1 MDVKDIRNIVFLSH
15 SSAGKTSLIDSILF
29 AAKVNTRRGSV
40 DEGTSMCDYNPDEI
54 ERKITIDPKVLSI
67 EKDSKRINLLDT
79 PGYADFIGGVF
90 SSLRAADCGLCLVC
104 GVNGVEIGT
113 SRMWDMLKEA
123 KKPSFLFINKL
134 DKEHSS
140 FEKTIEAVQKE
151 FGKNC
156 VPITYPIGKETSF
169 EKVVDLLNKATVESI
184 SGDDKDK
191 ALKYREQLIE
201 AIAETDDA
209 LIEKYLGGEELSQDE
224 IINGLKK
231 AVSTG
236 NIHPV
241 FCGSAT
247 KGIGVDELIN
257 GIIKFAPSPQ
267 DAAPIQATSPD
278 GTNPIEYKVSAD
290 EPFAAQVFKTVIDP
304 YVGQLTI
311 FRVFSGSLQSNTGFY
326 NVNKSAR
333 EKIGQ
338 IFLLKGKEQKGID
351 KVQAG
356 DIAAVAKL
364 KETATGDT
372 ICNESRQLKFDT
384 IKMPEPAISLSLKP
398 KTRQDEERIMTTLSK
413 LGSED
418 LTFKYGRNQQTKE
431 LIVSGLGDLHLK
443 IMIERLKRNFKVE
456 VEIGTPKVAYKETIR
471 KKVEVSYKHKKQ
483 TGGHGQYGEV
493 YLKLEPLPRGEN
505 YEFVDKIVGG
515 AIPRGYIPGVEK
527 GVKAIMQAGIL
538 IGAPVVDV
546 KVTLFDGSFHT
557 VDSSEMAFKIAA
569 STAMRNGLKQASPVL
584 LEPIMDVEVV
594 VPEDA
599 MGNITGDLNSRRG
612 RIMGMEPKGANQI
625 VKAQV
630 PLAEM
635 LKYATELRSMTAGKG
650 SYTMKFSRYEQVP
663 DKVAQQIIA
672 KVKAVKEET

>member
-15 SSAGKTSLIDSILF
+15 SSVGKTSLIDSILF
-29 AAKVNTRRGSV
+29 AAKVNTRHGSV
-40 DEGTSMCDYNPDEI
+40 DEGTSMCDYSPDEI

-113 SRMWDMLKEA
+113 SRAWDMLTEDR
-123 KKPSFLFINKL
+123 KPSFLFINKL

-156 VPITYPIGKETSF
+156 VPITYPIGKEATF
-169 EKVVDLLNKATVESI
+169 KEVVDLLNKAAVESI

-209 LIEKYLGGEELSQDE
+209 LIEKYLGGEELSEGE

-231 AVSTG
+231 AVNAG
-236 NIHPV
+236 NAHPV

-247 KGIGVDELIN
+247 KGIGVEELIN
-257 GIIKFAPSPQ
+257 AIIKFAPSPI
-267 DAAPIQATSPD
+267 DATPIQTTSPD

-290 EPFAAQVFKTVIDP
+290 EPFAAQVFRTVIDP

-326 NVNKSAR
+326 NVNKSAK

-338 IFLLKGKEQKGID
+338 IFLLKGKEQKEIG

-364 KETATGDT
+364 KETSTGDT
-372 ICNESRQLKFDT
+372 LCNESRQLKFDT

-398 KTRQDEERIMTTLSK
+398 KTRQDEERIMTALSR

-418 LTFKYGRNQQTKE
+418 PTFKYGRDHQTKE
-431 LIVSGLGDLHLK
+431 LIASGLGDLHLK

-456 VEIGTPKVAYKETIR
+456 VEVGTPRVAYKETIR

-527 GVKAIMQAGIL
+527 GVKATMQAGIL
-538 IGAPVVDV
+538 IGAPVAGV
-546 KVTLFDGSFHT
+546 KVTLFDGSFHA

-635 LKYATELRSMTAGKG
+635 LKYATELRSITAGKG
-650 SYTMKFSRYEQVP
+650 SYTMKFSRYEQAP

-672 KVKAVKEET
+672 KVKAVKEEA